1 VRNLPDSY
9 RRALEMLA
17 DRPDGVAE
25 ALLIARGLKPMLIA
39 ALIEAGLVTVD
50 GRDVLAGGRMVEVRR
65 IRLTGAGSKALK

>member
-65 IRLTGAGSKALK
+65 IRLTVAGSKALT